1 MRPPRYSGHAFR
13 AATSEEG
20 GPPSSSGMSSPN
32 SSKEKPQGAN
42 LRARYSTCSREG
54 CCVERLALA
63 TYRQG
68 RLCCTIL
75 HIGKHLCSLLRR
87 NLTHRKHLLNALFR
101 GKLDCRS
108 CITTQ
113 RHSTLRSLCRLCSI
127 LGRNRRCHQEAP
139 A

>member
-13 AATSEEG
+13 AATSEDG

-32 SSKEKPQGAN
+32 SSNEKPQGN
-42 LRARYSTCSREG
+42 LRARYSACSWEG
-54 CCVERLALA
+54 CCVERLALT

-75 HIGKHLCSLLRR
+75 HIGKHLRSLLRR
-87 NLTHRKHLLNALFR
+87 NLAHRKHLLNALFR
-101 GKLDCRS
+101 GNLDYC

-113 RHSTLRSLCRLCSI
+113 RH
-127 LGRNRRCHQEAP
+127 N
-139 A
+139 

>member
-1 MRPPRYSGHAFR
+1 MRPPRYSGHAFL

-20 GPPSSSGMSSPN
+20 APPSSSGMSSPN
-32 SSKEKPQGAN
+32 SSNEKPQGN

-54 CCVERLALA
+54 SCVERLALTA
-63 TYRQG
+63 HRQCG
-68 RLCCTIL
+68 LRCTIL
-75 HIGKHLCSLLRR
+75 HIGKHLCSLFRR
-87 NLTHRKHLLNALFR
+87 NLAHRKHLLNALFR
-101 GKLDCRS
+101 GKLDCCS

-139 A
+139 V